1 MSLHFGQ
8 SIFTKRLVNYVRMCV
23 CAFSLWK
30 NKEISA
36 TPRNVSHYSW
46 PTIKYMSFLL
56 TLSHSAAFWRSCI
69 AHRISSVLCT
79 EPWFKPSL
87 DSFPCQQLPLT
98 SHLQEF
104 RLHCISNSPCPPL
117 FWIVKLPRFC
127 CMSRTGSQRNHRS
140 QSRFYLQFCSTFPL
154 SSYVF
159 TQLSLPV
166 CNEPFKFGVL
176 QRQQC
181 Y

>member
-1 MSLHFGQ
+1 M
-8 SIFTKRLVNYVRMCV
+8 YVCV
-23 CAFSLWK
+23 CVLSLFGRTK
-30 NKEISA
+30 KFQPLPEM
-36 TPRNVSHYSW
+36 SH
-46 PTIKYMSFLL
+46 TIPDQQSNTCPFC
-56 TLSHSAAFWRSCI
+56 SHSVTQLPFGVAALHTGSRPFYAQSPDLNQSLIRSHASSSLSPATCKSFACI
-69 AHRISSVLCT
+69 ASVTL
-79 EPWFKPSL
+79 L
-87 DSFPCQQLPLT
+87 
-98 SHLQEF
+98 
-104 RLHCISNSPCPPL
+104 
-117 FWIVKLPRFC
+117 FC